1 SSQTIFL
8 NPSDAR
14 DGSARTAGLP
24 AETAILPD
32 HTPKNNEGGLAIG
45 GSGPDTSQG
54 RPLTITIGR
63 A

>member
-1 SSQTIFL
+1 VT
-8 NPSDAR
+8 
-14 DGSARTAGLP
+14 GGARTAGLP
-24 AETAILPD
+24 AETGILPD

-45 GSGPDTSQG
+45 GSGPDAPLG